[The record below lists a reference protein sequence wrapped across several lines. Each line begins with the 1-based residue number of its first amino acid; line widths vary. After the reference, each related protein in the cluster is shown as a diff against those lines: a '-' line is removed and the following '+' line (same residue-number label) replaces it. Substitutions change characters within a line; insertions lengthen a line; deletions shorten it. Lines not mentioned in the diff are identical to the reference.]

1 MRGTLVAITILLG
14 RKTTRPYHT
23 HTCVCALFY
32 FLKPHQ
38 SASHAREN
46 RIDRRPPTMF
56 DLSTFFS
63 SFRQESAHGW
73 SVREC
78 VGRRHLRCLVS
89 FMISYRHWCRIP
101 RPNMLHWNLFLREAT
116 KFRRKK
122 KNVEQ
127 MSKWS
132 RWNKSSVFQILGS
145 ADWGSPYDGFRS
157 SLIPGRRLRV
167 RALLPFP
174 IRRWPLDLPP
184 SLS

>member
-23 HTCVCALFY
+23 HMCVCA
-32 FLKPHQ
+32 FLLTPVGLACTGKPYR
-38 SASHAREN
+38 STTS
-46 RIDRRPPTMF
+46 DDVWPF
-56 DLSTFFS
+56 DLFF
-63 SFRQESAHGW
+63 FFPPGIRTWLERAGMCWEEIWGVLLVLWLVIDIDVES
-73 SVREC
+73 
-78 VGRRHLRCLVS
+78 
-89 FMISYRHWCRIP
+89 P
-101 RPNMLHWNLFLREAT
+101 PNMLHWNLFLREAT